1 MMVDDDD
8 ENKKEEKEVDINFI
22 KNDVYSL
29 GISILEMFNMNI
41 KAISKEKKKMV
52 PLAPNLHD

>member
-1 MMVDDDD
+1 MMVYDDD
-8 ENKKEEKEVDINFI
+8 ENKKEEKEVEINFI

-29 GISILEMFNMNI
+29 GITILEMFNMNI

>member
-8 ENKKEEKEVDINFI
+8 ENKKEEKEVEINFI

-29 GISILEMFNMNI
+29 GITILEMFNMNI